1 MILRK
6 SDLGII
12 ATVFVSIGLAIWNP
26 NIFGVFSPYVTA
38 LLMFFVFLSF
48 LGIDLERGVKL
59 FCNNISRFIFLFFY
73 KLIILPII
81 LYYISKLI
89 VPRFSNGILL
99 LSSVSTGVV
108 APFIGSLVGADMTT
122 ILVMVVVTTLSI
134 PITMPVL
141 VKWLSDIEVA
151 LSFLQMV
158 KTLVFIIIVPVIL
171 AYLIRRYA
179 ERSANWFN
187 SRKYILSLI
196 SLSLINLGVF
206 SKYAHFFYQDPKM
219 IIESILVSICLATV
233 YFLAGYYPLVKA
245 KSEIRLATT
254 ISLVNINNVLIIVFG
269 GKFFGP
275 LEPTLAAVYM
285 FPFFLAILPL
295 RWVSSR

>member
-1 MILRK
+1 
-6 SDLGII
+6 
-12 ATVFVSIGLAIWNP
+12 
-26 NIFGVFSPYVTA
+26 
-38 LLMFFVFLSF
+38 MFFVFLSF
-48 LGIDLERGVKL
+48 LGIDLERGIKL
-59 FCNNISRFIFLFFY
+59 FYNNLSRFIFLFFY
-73 KLIILPII
+73 KLIILPIL
-81 LYYISKLI
+81 LYYISKFI

-108 APFIGSLVGADMTT
+108 APFIGSLVGADITT

-134 PITMPVL
+134 PITMPIL
-141 VKWLSDIEVA
+141 IKWLSDMEVT
-151 LSFLQMV
+151 LSFFQMV
-158 KTLVFIIIVPVIL
+158 KTLIVIIIVPVIL

-179 ERSANWFN
+179 EKSANWFN

-219 IIESILVSICLATV
+219 IVESILVGICLATV
-233 YFLAGYYPLVKA
+233 YFLAGYFLLAKA
-245 KSEIRLATT
+245 KSEVRLAAT

-269 GKFFGP
+269 SKFFGP

-285 FPFFLAILPL
+285 FPFFLVILPL
-295 RWVSSR
+295 RWVGSR